1 MAQTKICGIRTAA
14 EYDCASAGG
23 AAWVGTVFCPE
34 SPRNLS
40 LEEAAALRDHGV
52 SRRLAAERVAVVV
65 DTDDAALEA
74 IIAAAAPALLQCHG
88 GESPE
93 RVTEIRERFGLPVMK
108 AVRVE
113 DERSLEEALAYDGVA
128 DRLLFDSAPKD
139 AALPGGTG
147 HVFDWSLM
155 RRWKGATP
163 WMLAGGLTPDT
174 VQEAI
179 AASGAEAVDVSSGV
193 EDSPGVK
200 DHDAIRRF
208 VSAAR
213 SASNDA
219 LSAAPT
225 ADGATRP

>member
-1 MAQTKICGIRTAA
+1 MVQAKICGIRTAA
-14 EYDCASAGG
+14 DYDCAAASG

-40 LEEAAALRDHGV
+40 LDEAAALRDHGIA
-52 SRRLAAERVAVVV
+52 RGLAAERVAVVV
-65 DTDDAALEA
+65 DADDKALEA
-74 IIAAAAPALLQCHG
+74 IVAAAGPALLQCHG
-88 GESPE
+88 SESPE
-93 RVTEIRERFGLPVMK
+93 RVAEIGERFGLPVMK
-108 AVRVE
+108 AVRVK
-113 DERSLEEALAYDGVA
+113 DEGSLEEAMAYDGVA

-147 HVFDWSLM
+147 HVFDWGLM
-155 RRWKGATP
+155 RRWKGTTP

-179 AASGAEAVDVSSGV
+179 AASGAESVDVSSGV
-193 EDSPGVK
+193 EGSPGVK

-208 VSAAR
+208 VSAVL